1 MRTGDDRILTVPNV
15 ISVIRLCCIPV
26 FLWLLFSQT
35 NRGGAAVLLAAIGA
49 TDWIDGYIAR
59 RFDQGS
65 TLGKI
70 IDPVADRLLLGV
82 GVVALMIDG
91 AVPWWFGGLVL
102 FREIAVSLA
111 VVSLASMG
119 ARRIDV
125 TWVGKCA
132 TFGLMTAFPLFL
144 ASHSTFSCNDIARWA
159 AWIVGLPSLVL
170 SYQAALGYVP
180 LARNALREGR
190 SGRATARAD
199 TGLSP
204 DQKANGSD

>member
-15 ISVIRLCCIPV
+15 ISVVRLCCIPV
-26 FLWLLFSQT
+26 FLWLLFSQK
-35 NRGGAAVLLAAIGA
+35 NRGAAAVLLAVLGA
-49 TDWIDGYIAR
+49 TDWVDGYIAR

-70 IDPVADRLLLGV
+70 IDPIADRLLLGV
-82 GVVALMIDG
+82 GVVALIIDG

-102 FREIAVSLA
+102 FRETVVSLA
-111 VVSLASMG
+111 VLSLATMG

-144 ASHSTFSCNDIARWA
+144 ASRSTFSWNDIARFA
-159 AWIVGLPSLVL
+159 AWIVGIPSLVL
-170 SYQAALGYVP
+170 SYRAAWGYIP

-190 SGRATARAD
+190 NGRLNSSINHISDANRD
-199 TGLSP
+199 TNASE
-204 DQKANGSD
+204 

>member
-15 ISVIRLCCIPV
+15 ISVVRLCCIPV
-26 FLWLLFSQT
+26 FLWLLFSHR
-35 NRGGAAVLLAAIGA
+35 NRGAAAVLLAVLGA
-49 TDWIDGYIAR
+49 TDWVDGYIAR

-91 AVPWWFGGLVL
+91 AVPRWFGGLVL
-102 FREIAVSLA
+102 FREAVISLA
-111 VVSLASMG
+111 VVSLATMG

-144 ASHSTFSCNDIARWA
+144 ASRSTFSWNDIARWA
-159 AWIVGLPSLVL
+159 AWIVGIPSLVL
-170 SYQAALGYVP
+170 SYQAAMGYVP

-190 SGRATARAD
+190 NGRTNAS
-199 TGLSP
+199 SP
-204 DQKANGSD
+204 TNDDPEPRSKAE

>member
-1 MRTGDDRILTVPNV
+1 MRTGDDRILTVPNI
-15 ISVIRLCCIPV
+15 ISVIRLGCIPV
-26 FLWLLFSQT
+26 FLWLLFSQK
-35 NRGGAAVLLAAIGA
+35 NRGAAAVLLAILGA
-49 TDWIDGYIAR
+49 TDWVDGYIAR

-102 FREIAVSLA
+102 FREAVVSLA
-111 VVSLASMG
+111 VLSLASMG

-144 ASHSTFSCNDIARWA
+144 ASRSTFSWHDIARFA
-159 AWIVGLPSLVL
+159 AWIVGIPSLVL
-170 SYQAALGYVP
+170 SYRAAMGYVP
-180 LARNALREGR
+180 LAQNALREGR
-190 SGRATARAD
+190 IGRLNSSLTSASDSNPD
-199 TGLSP
+199 TNASE
-204 DQKANGSD
+204 

>member
-1 MRTGDDRILTVPNV
+1 MRTGDDRILTIPNV

-26 FLWLLFSQT
+26 FLWLLFSRKD
-35 NRGGAAVLLAAIGA
+35 RGTASVLLAVLGA
-49 TDWIDGYIAR
+49 TDWVDGYIAR

-70 IDPVADRLLLGV
+70 IDPVADRLLLGI

-102 FREIAVSLA
+102 FREAAVSLA
-111 VVSLASMG
+111 VLSLASMG

-125 TWVGKCA
+125 TWIGKCA

-144 ASHSTFSCNDIARWA
+144 ASRSTFSWNDIARYV
-159 AWIVGLPSLVL
+159 AWIVGIPSLFL

-180 LARNALREGR
+180 LARSALRDGR
-190 SGRATARAD
+190 KSRA
-199 TGLSP
+199 
-204 DQKANGSD
+204 